1 MKLYQEQTTNE
12 EELVITIVGAGG
24 IGSNLLPHLARALSA
39 GELIENIGPVRIRI
53 IDGDIVE
60 QGNLQHQNFTTNDVN
75 SFKTESIVNPLKHL
89 ESQFLQN

>member
-1 MKLYQEQTTNE
+1 MAAWLPKHTGDDKMKLYQEQTTNE

-53 IDGDIVE
+53 IDGDEVE
-60 QGNLQHQNFTTNDVN
+60 EGNVQHQNFSINDVN
-75 SFKTESIVNPLKHL
+75 
-89 ESQFLQN
+89 